1 MTSEETVEALFATGD
16 ALWGAVLCGQPT
28 VYQRRLYN
36 FMKNPKPGD
45 LVMVEL
51 EKEVPRW

>member
-45 LVMVEL
+45 LVMAEL